1 MRAQY
6 VLPYDPLL
14 TPSKFHDRYEPLRAV
29 TAVTT
34 PPPRGGSKEAQ
45 IPRGYRKDILLLL
58 IGIDRQK
65 DRQLVSGPVPHPPR
79 RFYVAPPPYTR
90 TRGCAPGGSPIG
102 WAVLLLTSTSRARTR
117 RAPRTARALAVQ
129 DGLGAWREGGWVGRR
144 CVWSV
149 GCVFRGSSPASCA
162 FPWCAGRGN
171 YRAHQRVARR
181 FS

>member
-1 MRAQY
+1 M
-6 VLPYDPLL
+6 
-14 TPSKFHDRYEPLRAV
+14 LRAKATQRRNGGHQGRHGGTV
-29 TAVTT
+29 QCAIDHGLEDPFDVGKRCPSVRTVSCCRQTDSCFRDRSRT
-34 PPPRGGSKEAQ
+34 P
-45 IPRGYRKDILLLL
+45 
-58 IGIDRQK
+58 
-65 DRQLVSGPVPHPPR
+65 HR
-79 RFYVAPPPYTR
+79 RLCAAPPPYAR
-90 TRGCAPGGSPIG
+90 TRGCAPVGSPIG

-149 GCVFRGSSPASCA
+149 GCVFRGSSPASFA

-171 YRAHQRVARR
+171 YCAHRRAARR

>member
-1 MRAQY
+1 MTKTMLGDAE
-6 VLPYDPLL
+6 VMHGLGPVPLL
-14 TPSKFHDRYEPLRAV
+14 QRQSAV
-29 TAVTT
+29 ESRWTRTVPTSRESARKAFRKVRFC
-34 PPPRGGSKEAQ
+34 PRQ
-45 IPRGYRKDILLLL
+45 T
-58 IGIDRQK
+58 
-65 DRQLVSGPVPHPPR
+65 DRQLFSGPVPHPPQ

-149 GCVFRGSSPASCA
+149 GCVFRGSSPASFA
-162 FPWCAGRGN
+162 FPWCAGRDN
-171 YRAHQRVARR
+171 DCAHRRVARR